1 MSDLQPYSI
10 HTGERPMTGPQTEIE
25 IRLWRDEFA
34 RMRQTPEW
42 TDAAMDAADD
52 LLHRYRAR
60 YGQSQPTEPAPVW
73 YDEPPF
79 EKDGTTRPCWIAGGG
94 NLCPADVYW
103 SGHEWRVYVAGNS
116 WPQQLAGRRVCPIVK
131 PPEPTT

>member
-1 MSDLQPYSI
+1 ML
-10 HTGERPMTGPQTEIE
+10 GPQTEIE
-25 IRLWRDEFA
+25 IRIWCDEFA

-60 YGQSQPTEPAPVW
+60 YGQSQPTAPPAVW

-79 EKDGTTRPCWIAGGG
+79 AKDGQSYPCWIYGEDDA
-94 NLCPADVYW
+94 CAVYW
-103 SGHEWRVYVAGNS
+103 SEFAMSPLWVYLMPGEARPVPLN
-116 WPQQLAGRRVCPIVK
+116 GRRVSPIAK
-131 PPEPTT
+131 PQEPPQ

>member
-1 MSDLQPYSI
+1 
-10 HTGERPMTGPQTEIE
+10 MTGPQTEIE

-60 YGQSQPTEPAPVW
+60 YGQLQPTADDNLGRAAIEAMDAILGIMG
-73 YDEPPF
+73 DEDQSNQH
-79 EKDGTTRPCWIAGGG
+79 KAAAIDLIATQ
-94 NLCPADVYW
+94 
-103 SGHEWRVYVAGNS
+103 YVAARWHIEKESG
-116 WPQQLAGRRVCPIVK
+116 K
-131 PPEPTT
+131 

>member
-1 MSDLQPYSI
+1 
-10 HTGERPMTGPQTEIE
+10 MTGPQTEIE
-25 IRLWRDEFA
+25 IRLWRDEFS

-60 YGQSQPTEPAPVW
+60 YGHSQPTAPPAVW

-79 EKDGTTRPCWIAGGG
+79 AKDGTTRPCWIAGGG
-94 NLCPADVYW
+94 NLFPAAVYW
-103 SGHEWRVYVAGNS
+103 SGHEWRAYVAGD
-116 WPQQLAGRRVCPIVK
+116 PRVQRLHGRRVCPITT

>member
-60 YGQSQPTEPAPVW
+60 YGLPQPSTPPAPVW

-79 EKDGTTRPCWIAGGG
+79 AKDGSTRPCWIAGEPFA
-94 NLCPADVYW
+94 CAVYW
-103 SGHEWRVYVAGNS
+103 SGHEWRAYFTGDSHVQRLN
-116 WPQQLAGRRVCPIVK
+116 GRRVSPIAK
-131 PPEPTT
+131 PPEPTK

>member
-1 MSDLQPYSI
+1 
-10 HTGERPMTGPQTEIE
+10 MTGPQTEIE
-25 IRLWRDEFA
+25 IRLWQDEFA

-60 YGQSQPTEPAPVW
+60 YGQSQPTAPAPVW

-79 EKDGTTRPCWIAGGG
+79 PKNGKSHPCWVDGWGLNRTTVVAE
-94 NLCPADVYW
+94 LYW
-103 SGHEWRVYVAGNS
+103 YDDDWRMQIVGSQSQYL
-116 WPQQLAGRRVCPIVK
+116 LAGRRVSPITK
-131 PPEPTT
+131 PPEPNQ

>member
-1 MSDLQPYSI
+1 
-10 HTGERPMTGPQTEIE
+10 MTGPQTEIE

-60 YGQSQPTEPAPVW
+60 YGQSQPTASPAVW

-79 EKDGTTRPCWIAGGG
+79 PKDANSYPCWVDDDAVH
-94 NLCPADVYW
+94 ADVCWYD
-103 SGHEWRVYVAGNS
+103 GEWWAWIVGSAFQHPLN
-116 WPQQLAGRRVCPIVK
+116 GRRVCPIAK

>member
-1 MSDLQPYSI
+1 
-10 HTGERPMTGPQTEIE
+10 MTGPQTEIE

-60 YGQSQPTEPAPVW
+60 YGQSQPTAPAPVW

-79 EKDGTTRPCWIAGGG
+79 AKDGESRPCWISGEHHA
-94 NLCPADVYW
+94 CAVHW
-103 SGHEWRVYVAGNS
+103 SGYAMSPKWVYYTTGNHRLL
-116 WPQQLAGRRVCPIVK
+116 PLHNRRVSPIVK
-131 PPEPTT
+131 PQEPTT

>member
-1 MSDLQPYSI
+1 
-10 HTGERPMTGPQTEIE
+10 MTGPQTEIE

-60 YGQSQPTEPAPVW
+60 YGLPQPAADDRLGRAAIEAMDAIMGAMREEHEDAKLLTLVERAAQNYMAARW
-73 YDEPPF
+73 HI
-79 EKDGTTRPCWIAGGG
+79 EKEGG
-94 NLCPADVYW
+94 
-103 SGHEWRVYVAGNS
+103 E
-116 WPQQLAGRRVCPIVK
+116 
-131 PPEPTT
+131 